1 MGAEASLREAGRTF
15 FGTNCTDGK
24 DIDYLY
30 LIGVIGMPIRGFC
43 PSLTQRIRMFDIIEL
58 NGKKVAELREIASK
72 LGITR
77 VDKLKKQDLVYSILD
92 EQAAQPSANKS
103 KAKSDAKESASK
115 KRAPRAKKST
125 DDQGQDKP
133 KGDNRRRGK
142 DDGQDD
148 KSKTD
153 APSSEGG
160 SDSNKEVQDQG
171 RRSGESM
178 RERRDRR
185 RREGQGDDA
194 RGKDES
200 AKGGQDQGGKN
211 DRNDRNDRNNR
222 GERGDRNNR
231 NGEVG
236 TCTNRSP
243 RTRYRSRA
251 ASWLLR

>member
-1 MGAEASLREAGRTF
+1 MGAEASLREARRTF
-15 FGTNCTDGK
+15 LGTNCTDGK

-30 LIGVIGMPIRGFC
+30 LIGVIGMPTRGFC

-103 KAKSDAKESASK
+103 KAKGDAKESSPK

-133 KGDNRRRGK
+133 KSDNRRRGK

-148 KSKTD
+148 KSKSD
-153 APSSEGG
+153 AP
-160 SDSNKEVQDQG
+160 
-171 RRSGESM
+171 
-178 RERRDRR
+178 
-185 RREGQGDDA
+185 
-194 RGKDES
+194 
-200 AKGGQDQGGKN
+200 
-211 DRNDRNDRNNR
+211 
-222 GERGDRNNR
+222 
-231 NGEVG
+231 
-236 TCTNRSP
+236 
-243 RTRYRSRA
+243 
-251 ASWLLR
+251 